1 MNPMLLNSEDAM
13 KQSGNESDASQS
25 TEASEPE
32 DIMSAMDRMPAMEDQ
47 KNPFFIKPETLAKGI
62 VTGVSVSIITQ
73 TGRKLTGRLFGNP
86 LFLFGLGLASGY
98 LAHKYRKEI
107 IATAGSAAQQG
118 SEFVLRQSENIKE
131 MLGETKETDTSE

>member
-1 MNPMLLNSEDAM
+1 M
-13 KQSGNESDASQS
+13 KQSDNESNQNQS
-25 TEASEPE
+25 TRASEPGE
-32 DIMSAMDRMPAMEDQ
+32 MMPAMDRMPATEDR
-47 KNPFFIKPETLAKGI
+47 KNPFFIRPEMLARGI

-73 TGRKLTGRLFGNP
+73 TGRKLVGRLFGNP
-86 LFLFGLGLASGY
+86 PFLFGLGLASGY

-131 MLGETKETDTSE
+131 MLVKTRGTDISE